1 PVTAGDDVLGPVMVD
16 WTARKVR
23 DLYARRVDPGL
34 PVHIREAQDRI
45 RVGDVEIVTDER
57 HAERRIEV
65 FEEHDSRLCNS
76 VAVGVMQKR
85 DAVWARAAGS
95 GPFLRHVKEEAF
107 YPFGVLRP
115 VRTVGFGH
123 QDVAIGKDVEPAREL
138 EPGGESIDCEARGGR
153 RLGAL
158 GPSLGGGDVDGGDQG
173 AIRRRY

>member
-1 PVTAGDDVLGPVMVD
+1 MVD
-16 WTARKVR
+16 GTGRKVR

-34 PVHIREAQDRI
+34 SIHIWEAQDRI

-65 FEEHDSRLCNS
+65 FEEHGSRLRNP
-76 VAVGVMQKR
+76 VAVGVTQKR
-85 DAVWARAAGS
+85 DAVCARDAGA

-123 QDVAIGKDVEPAREL
+123 QDVTIRKHVEPAGVI
-138 EPGGESIDCEARGGR
+138 EPSGESVDCE
-153 RLGAL
+153 
-158 GPSLGGGDVDGGDQG
+158 V
-173 AIRRRY
+173 